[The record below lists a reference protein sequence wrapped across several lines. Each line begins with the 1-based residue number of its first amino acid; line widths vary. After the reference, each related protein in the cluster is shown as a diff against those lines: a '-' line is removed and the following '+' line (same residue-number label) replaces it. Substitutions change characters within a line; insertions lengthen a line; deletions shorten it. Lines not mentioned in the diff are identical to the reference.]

1 MATNACELLK
11 AMANEWRLMILCQLS
26 EGEKTVSE
34 LQSLLGLS
42 QSALSQHLAILR
54 REKIVRSRKHAQS
67 VSYSL
72 TGDEATKLWNRCT
85 TFFAV
90 QRPLTR
96 SKSRNENAMIRN
108 AVLFTK
114 FQSAVGAWIEIA
126 LSGAA
131 MATNGYFT
139 HGVGTRVQRHGGHRC
154 WFR

>member
-1 MATNACELLK
+1 MKQTKDTVAAKDNAQLTELHDMATNACELLK

-72 TGDEATKLWNRCT
+72 TGDDATK
-85 TFFAV
+85 V
-90 QRPLTR
+90 MESR
-96 SKSRNENAMIRN
+96 SEMW
-108 AVLFTK
+108 
-114 FQSAVGAWIEIA
+114 QS
-126 LSGAA
+126 
-131 MATNGYFT
+131 YCQ
-139 HGVGTRVQRHGGHRC
+139 H
-154 WFR
+154 